1 MTEEIELQDLGRRR
15 NEDVHDNDNDKS
27 TEFKEGVKSDDE
39 ERIINLVTVRKYVGL
54 T

>member
-15 NEDVHDNDNDKS
+15 NEDVHDNDKS